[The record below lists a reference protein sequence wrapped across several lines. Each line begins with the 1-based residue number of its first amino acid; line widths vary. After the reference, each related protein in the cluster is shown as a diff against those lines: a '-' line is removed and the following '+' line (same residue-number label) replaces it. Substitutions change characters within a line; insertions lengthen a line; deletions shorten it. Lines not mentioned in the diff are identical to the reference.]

1 MKNWN
6 TTLVTAEYNTLRE
19 EILKRVETRYQLLS
33 LSVTALA
40 ALLAFGS
47 ETKNATL
54 ILLYPVLALCLA
66 ISWLSNSHDIW
77 NLSDYIMD
85 IEDKVGPENLHWEG
99 YRNSAEKMT
108 RAAKLLSVGSK
119 GIFVITEL
127 LALLIGIIVAI
138 TQPQFNN
145 VTVVITC
152 GCFSVVSTITTIILL
167 IFYRRPEIKR
177 LTRHLT

>member
-54 ILLYPVLALCLA
+54 IA
-66 ISWLSNSHDIW
+66 
-77 NLSDYIMD
+77 
-85 IEDKVGPENLHWEG
+85 
-99 YRNSAEKMT
+99 T
-108 RAAKLLSVGSK
+108 
-119 GIFVITEL
+119 
-127 LALLIGIIVAI
+127 
-138 TQPQFNN
+138 
-145 VTVVITC
+145 
-152 GCFSVVSTITTIILL
+152 
-167 IFYRRPEIKR
+167 
-177 LTRHLT
+177 